1 MSYNNIITYL
11 SFGNG
16 AQRDILLLVIA
27 FKLKDHKI

>member
-1 MSYNNIITYL
+1 MSYNNIITYI

-16 AQRDILLLVIA
+16 AQRDILLVIT